1 MLGMVEVESINSLFL
16 PAGRQGGRGQKTT
29 LSNGVNSTLFRSK
42 PELCCFNQTHW
53 TCHHSIASWSGVN
66 KFK

>member
-29 LSNGVNSTLFRSK
+29 LSNGVYFILFCSK
-42 PELCCFNQTHW
+42 PELCRLNQTHGP
-53 TCHHSIASWSGVN
+53 CHHGIATRGGVD